1 MVASEWSNDV
11 LGVRFGR
18 SHSVGGQNA
27 IFRVFLRPWGRLEGR
42 CEALAGIASVTSD
55 RKARTILLRLQASA
69 FK

>member
-27 IFRVFLRPWGRLEGR
+27 IFRVFFRPWGRLEGR
-42 CEALAGIASVTSD
+42 C
-55 RKARTILLRLQASA
+55 
-69 FK
+69 